1 MSDTSREDAEP
12 GKEAPRTVLKGL
24 WCTTASQNTTQDNT
38 ECNSHYVNK
47 MYIVNVIATCDSH
60 YLAAFWEEE
69 VQTVLLPQ
77 ITGWSPVLPVAKCS
91 VSPNSRAPGEGTWA
105 PKCPWGHTVS
115 IIELKDRDIP
125 HNLLYFQQLPLPTCM
140 VVHNWKK
147 VSDKIQD
154 ASLFPKF
161 PSLLVQTHCSST
173 KQNRRMKANSK
184 ALKNSFVGVN
194 WKPRLQVLDPH
205 NVF

>member
-1 MSDTSREDAEP
+1 MPLFETKSYRLSWKAQNEEFAIWQTGWLRCTTVNTVSLALKMSDTSREDAEP

-38 ECNSHYVNK
+38 ECNSHYVNV
-47 MYIVNVIATCDSH
+47 MYIITVIATGNSH

-125 HNLLYFQQLPLPTCM
+125 HNLLSFQLLPT
-140 VVHNWKK
+140 
-147 VSDKIQD
+147 
-154 ASLFPKF
+154 
-161 PSLLVQTHCSST
+161 THVYGC
-173 KQNRRMKANSK
+173 A
-184 ALKNSFVGVN
+184 
-194 WKPRLQVLDPH
+194 
-205 NVF
+205 